1 MNGHKLAFWL
11 ISIALLL
18 SGIALVQQS
27 RTIKTLFEYTI
38 VIDDKVHDLKTD
50 MVWLQMQIGTN
61 KLLLKETQRMV
72 VPREVALKRRIPAK
86 R

>member
-1 MNGHKLAFWL
+1 MSRYKLAFWL

-18 SGIALVQQS
+18 SGISAMQQS
-27 RTIKTLFEYTI
+27 RTIKALFEYTT
-38 VIDDKVHDLKTD
+38 VLHNKIDDLKME

-72 VPREVALKRRIPAK
+72 VPREVALRRQIPAK
-86 R
+86 Q